1 MALMSAHLFDTP
13 VPPRQRRPDIPATL
27 DAICMKLLAKSPNE
41 RYQLPEALLVDLGDP
56 GSNILKLRILWWTK
70 SPRQH
75 EMLTS
80 YDSVLTAI
88 RQALSRYETGGRRD
102 QGRAA

>member
-1 MALMSAHLFDTP
+1 MIVNAVKP
-13 VPPRQRRPDIPATL
+13 VAGVLSDP
-27 DAICMKLLAKSPNE
+27 S
-41 RYQLPEALLVDLGDP
+41 PEAPLADLGDP
-56 GSNILKLRILWWTK
+56 GSNTLKLRILWWTK

-80 YDSVLTAI
+80 YDSVLTAM
-88 RQALSRYETGGRRD
+88 RQALSRYEAGGCRH

>member
-1 MALMSAHLFDTP
+1 MIIHAVKP
-13 VPPRQRRPDIPATL
+13 VAGVLSDP
-27 DAICMKLLAKSPNE
+27 S
-41 RYQLPEALLVDLGDP
+41 PEAPLVDLGDP

-88 RQALSRYETGGRRD
+88 RQALSRYEAAGRRD